1 MPSVGDRMFGAIKEK
16 QDEVDGRGRG
26 GREGGGREANEA
38 VSKCLSWRR

>member
-26 GREGGGREANEA
+26 EGGREA